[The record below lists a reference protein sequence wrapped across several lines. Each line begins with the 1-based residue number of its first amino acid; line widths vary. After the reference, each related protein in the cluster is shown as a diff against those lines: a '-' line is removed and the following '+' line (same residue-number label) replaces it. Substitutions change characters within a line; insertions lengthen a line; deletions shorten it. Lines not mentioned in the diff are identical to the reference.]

1 MLDTIG
7 FIVWKSMKLIRNEEV
22 LVFRLIN
29 NWDRTWSALEE
40 NKRIQMSDII
50 RWYMTVYKIVA
61 IRITKQSLQSL
72 AEYIPIW

>member
-7 FIVWKSMKLIRNEEV
+7 FIVWKSMRLIRNEEV

-29 NWDRTWSALEE
+29 DWDRTWSALEE

-61 IRITKQSLQSL
+61 IRTTKQSLQSL

>member
-61 IRITKQSLQSL
+61 IRTTKQNLQSL
-72 AEYIPIW
+72 AGYIPIW